1 MDIFK
6 KLSKQKKFILNI
18 LNNFK
23 LHLRC
28 NCFVYNKLK
37 FCLFLVIFLV
47 WCPGAHAGFGI
58 SPPYFENNQ
67 LVPGSHYEQ
76 DITLLRSSA
85 DEDMQAEIKIN
96 APKIEKWL
104 KVAQGNTFIIKK
116 GLLQVPIKIIADV
129 PKDAEIGNYKGY
141 INIRVSPIDAV
152 QKAGVSIALGA
163 RVEIDLTLT
172 NVVFSN
178 FIVHLVSVPDFE
190 LLGPPWNWPFISK
203 LFNYLFYRVR
213 IAMDIENTGNTKTA
227 PTRVHVDVYDLTETK
242 LLESSDDKSIDKID
256 SFKTKTVMADFPTK
270 LPVGQYW
277 GNIKIYKDS
286 DIVNTYKIGFSVS
299 PAGSLGNRAPD
310 LGRWPW
316 VILAG
321 IGLALLGILALLIK
335 IKIWKYIF
343 RLIKLIIILIALPLR
358 PLYKLLKKQ
367 MNKIKAYF
375 WKWIRN
381 KAKEYDDN
389 DK

>member
-1 MDIFK
+1 V
-6 KLSKQKKFILNI
+6 Q
-18 LNNFK
+18 
-23 LHLRC
+23 
-28 NCFVYNKLK
+28 NKLK
-37 FCLFLVIFLV
+37 LILVLFVLFLA

-85 DEDMQAEIKIN
+85 EEDLQAEVQIK

-104 KVAQGNTFIIKK
+104 KIEQGNTFIIKK

-163 RVEIDLTLT
+163 RIEINLTLT

-190 LLGPPWNWPFISK
+190 LLGRPWNWPIISK
-203 LFNYLFYRVR
+203 LFNYLFYRIR

-227 PTRVHVDVYDLTETK
+227 PTKVLIDVYDLTETK
-242 LLESSDDKSIDKID
+242 LLQTSEDKSLEKID
-256 SFKTKTVMADFPTK
+256 SFTTKTITADFPAQ
-270 LPVGQYW
+270 LEVGQYW
-277 GNIKIYKDS
+277 SNIKIYKDN
-286 DIVNTYKIGFSVS
+286 DIINTYKIAFSVS
-299 PAGSLGNRAPD
+299 PAGTLGNRAPD

-316 VILAG
+316 IILGTIFAIILA
-321 IGLALLGILALLIK
+321 IIILLIYL
-335 IKIWKYIF
+335 KIWKYF
-343 RLIKLIIILIALPLR
+343 YRLGRMLFKILIIPIRPFIKLSIR
-358 PLYKLLKKQ
+358 QTNRLKVR
-367 MNKIKAYF
+367 F
-375 WKWIRN
+375 WKWIRH
-381 KAKEYDDN
+381 KAKEYEDI